1 MKTARNATADHT
13 AMPSDTPIESWEE
26 YYKKTGARPPR
37 ETLLF
42 ALDKFEAERPDNEQ
56 PLCAIDLGCGN
67 GRDTV
72 ELLRRGWQ
80 VFAVDAEQSAIN
92 GLRARDEVGDNVLL
106 ETTTSRFETI
116 ELPES
121 ELINSSFALP
131 LVSPQDFPDLWDR
144 MLMALAPG
152 GRISCQLYGNRDSW
166 VGRTGMTFFTHSAI
180 DALVY
185 PLNVEY
191 FREEEDYSTTPRGE
205 KKHWH
210 IYHMVVQR
218 PY

>member
-1 MKTARNATADHT
+1 MS
-13 AMPSDTPIESWEE
+13 SDTPIESWEE
-26 YYKKTGARPPR
+26 YYKKTGSRPPR

-42 ALDKFEAERPDNEQ
+42 ALDKFEAERPNNEQ
-56 PLCAIDLGCGN
+56 PLRAIDLGCGN

-80 VFAVDAEQSAIN
+80 VFAVDAEQSAID
-92 GLRARDEVGDNVLL
+92 GLRARDEVGDDVLL
-106 ETTTSRFETI
+106 ETATSRFEDI

-144 MLMALAPG
+144 MLIALAPG
-152 GRISCQLYGNRDSW
+152 GRISCQLYGDRDSW
-166 VGRTGMTFFTHSAI
+166 VGKPGITFFAHSAI
-180 DALVY
+180 DALLY

-191 FREEEDYSTTPRGE
+191 FREEEDDSTTPRGE